1 MSYGNLFKDKNTSAK
16 ETTVIDA
23 EKNTSTGTFEQSVKS
38 LPVLKDS
45 KGNIFNMTLT
55 DIPKFGVVKDSK
67 MQEINNQIL
76 NKTMVADSGVMAQG
90 FTQIMALT
98 DKVDFGLLQETN
110 GKVGFIASIRNKFID
125 KKAQVTA
132 QFTTVR
138 TQITAI
144 AASLQEK
151 VKEMEQEGIWLE
163 QAYRMNIEEIKEWEQ
178 NKVLVEN
185 ALAQAEKYLGYL
197 GELDDSSTE
206 EIEETRIK
214 VNALSS
220 QADTVRKMHMLS
232 TLAAPEIRM
241 MQVTN
246 YNNLTK
252 FNNIIGLSIPF
263 WEKKMSLALT
273 SEKQRQSIAQGAAMD
288 DFTNKLIEETAK
300 QVGKNMVDS
309 ANAAQR
315 GIADVDIMVEATNVI
330 VNAMKEAVQIDK
342 NGNETRRQNAVKIED
357 SMNKMKEAL
366 RTI

>member
-1 MSYGNLFKDKNTSAK
+1 MSYGNLFKDKNTTAK

-23 EKNTSTGTFEQSVKS
+23 QQNTSTGTFEQSVKS

-45 KGNIFNMTLT
+45 KGNTFSMTLT

-67 MQEINNQIL
+67 MQEINTQIL

-90 FTQIMALT
+90 FTKIMALT
-98 DKVDFGLLQETN
+98 DKVDIGALQQDN
-110 GKVGFIASIRNKFID
+110 GKLGFIASIRNKFID
-125 KKAQVTA
+125 RKAEVKA
-132 QFTTVR
+132 QFTSVYS
-138 TQITAI
+138 QITTI
-144 AASLQEK
+144 AASLEEK
-151 VKEMEQEGIWLE
+151 VKEMEKEGIWLE
-163 QAYRMNIEEIKEWEQ
+163 QVYRMNIEEIKEWEQ

-214 VNALSS
+214 VNALSM
-220 QADTVRKMHMLS
+220 QADTIRKMHMLS
-232 TLAAPEIRM
+232 TLSAPEIRM
-241 MQVTN
+241 MQVTT
-246 YNNLTK
+246 YNNITK
-252 FNNIIGLSIPF
+252 FNNIINLGIPF
-263 WEKKMSLALT
+263 WEKKMTFALT
-273 SEKQRQSIAQGAAMD
+273 AEKQRQAIAQGQAMD

-300 QVGKNMVDS
+300 QVGKNLVDS

-315 GIADVDIMVEATNVI
+315 GIADVDVMVEATNVI
-330 VNAMKEAVQIDK
+330 VAAMKEAVQID
-342 NGNETRRQNAVKIED
+342 NAGNETRRQNAVKIED